1 MLQQKVREL
10 FASQLEQ
17 WPMARRNF
25 DDLNS
30 VQVAEVRFDACRMPI
45 TFNAGRIRSTAAKVD
60 QKTIAERRC
69 FLCGANRPAEQEG
82 IEYGR
87 YTILINPFPI
97 FKNHLTIPD
106 SSHTDQMM
114 NAERMGEML
123 DLARDLSDWAIFYN
137 GPKCGASAPDHF
149 HFQAGDRGVMPVE
162 EETKKADKVLYKSEN
177 LTVKTIDN
185 YVRKVV
191 ILEGKDRE
199 VLKAAVEQVM
209 KCVGEVVV
217 REPEPMVNIIT
228 VWDESEWRV
237 AVFPRREH
245 RPSQFF
251 LEDEAEKIVFSPG
264 AVDFGGIMI
273 LPRKEDFE
281 RLQVEKETIADM
293 FGQLSFT
300 DEQFVELTNKIAEF
314 SL

>member
-97 FKNHLTIPD
+97 FKNHLT
-106 SSHTDQMM
+106 
-114 NAERMGEML
+114 
-123 DLARDLSDWAIFYN
+123 
-137 GPKCGASAPDHF
+137 
-149 HFQAGDRGVMPVE
+149 
-162 EETKKADKVLYKSEN
+162 
-177 LTVKTIDN
+177 
-185 YVRKVV
+185 
-191 ILEGKDRE
+191 
-199 VLKAAVEQVM
+199 
-209 KCVGEVVV
+209 
-217 REPEPMVNIIT
+217 
-228 VWDESEWRV
+228 
-237 AVFPRREH
+237 
-245 RPSQFF
+245 
-251 LEDEAEKIVFSPG
+251 
-264 AVDFGGIMI
+264 
-273 LPRKEDFE
+273 
-281 RLQVEKETIADM
+281 
-293 FGQLSFT
+293 
-300 DEQFVELTNKIAEF
+300 
-314 SL
+314 